1 MFFDIWESKMP
12 FESDEQ
18 NLKEYFNYRD
28 TIPVDMRNSILNDGF
43 FGDGTELHIHNTQ
56 ANQGIGDGTELHIH
70 NTQANQ
76 GRELSVDKNA
86 IDEAFLILELDEYSE
101 VYRQSNNVIKYILHT
116 STEFSEREA
125 RVKELDIIINNN
137 QYIINEFIS
146 ACKRACEFKE
156 EDKLEVLLVLYD
168 KSEYMIEV
176 RKL

>member
-43 FGDGTELHIHNTQ
+43 F
-56 ANQGIGDGTELHIH
+56 GDGTELHIH

>member
-1 MFFDIWESKMP
+1 MFFDIWESEMP
-12 FESDEQ
+12 FESEERS
-18 NLKEYFNYRD
+18 LKEYFRYRD

-43 FGDGTELHIHNTQ
+43 F
-56 ANQGIGDGTELHIH
+56 GDGTELHIH

-116 STEFSEREA
+116 STEFNEREA

-156 EDKLEVLLVLYD
+156 EDMLEVLLILYD
-168 KSEYMIEV
+168 KSEYMIDV

>member
-12 FESDEQ
+12 FESEEQ
-18 NLKEYFNYRD
+18 SLKEYFNYRD

-43 FGDGTELHIHNTQ
+43 FGDDTK
-56 ANQGIGDGTELHIH
+56 LHIH

-116 STEFSEREA
+116 STEFHEREA

-146 ACKRACEFKE
+146 ACKRALEFKE
-156 EDKLEVLLVLYD
+156 EDTLEVLLVLYD
-168 KSEYMIEV
+168 KSEYMIDV

>member
-1 MFFDIWESKMP
+1 MFFDFLGGGELT
-12 FESDEQ
+12 FESEEQ
-18 NLKEYFNYRD
+18 SLKEYFNYRD
-28 TIPVDMRNSILNDGF
+28 TIPVDKRNSILNDGLF
-43 FGDGTELHIHNTQ
+43 SDNTK
-56 ANQGIGDGTELHIH
+56 LHIH

-76 GRELSVDKNA
+76 GRELSVDKNT

-116 STEFSEREA
+116 STEFTEREA

-146 ACKRACEFKE
+146 ACKRACETKE
-156 EDKLEVLLVLYD
+156 EDELEILLVLYD

-176 RKL
+176 RRL

>member
-1 MFFDIWESKMP
+1 MFFDFLGGGELT
-12 FESDEQ
+12 FESEEQ
-18 NLKEYFNYRD
+18 SLKEYFNYRD
-28 TIPVDMRNSILNDGF
+28 TIPVDKRNSILNDGLF
-43 FGDGTELHIHNTQ
+43 SDNTK
-56 ANQGIGDGTELHIH
+56 LHIH

-101 VYRQSNNVIKYILHT
+101 VYRQSHNVIKYILHT
-116 STEFSEREA
+116 STEFTEREA

-146 ACKRACEFKE
+146 ACKRACEIKE
-156 EDKLEVLLVLYD
+156 EDELEILLVLYD

-176 RKL
+176 RRL

>member
-12 FESDEQ
+12 FESEEQ
-18 NLKEYFNYRD
+18 SLKEYFNYRD

-56 ANQGIGDGTELHIH
+56 ANQG
-70 NTQANQ
+70 
-76 GRELSVDKNA
+76 RELSVDKNA

-101 VYRQSNNVIKYILHT
+101 IYRQSHNVIKYILHT
-116 STEFSEREA
+116 STEFNERDA
-125 RVKELDIIINNN
+125 RVKELKIIINNN

-146 ACKRACEFKE
+146 ACKRACKFKE
-156 EDKLEVLLVLYD
+156 EDNLEVLLVLYD
-168 KSEYMIEV
+168 KSEYMIDV

>member
-18 NLKEYFNYRD
+18 SLKEYFNYRD

-56 ANQGIGDGTELHIH
+56 ANQG
-70 NTQANQ
+70 
-76 GRELSVDKNA
+76 RELSVDKSV

-116 STEFSEREA
+116 STEFNEREA

-146 ACKRACEFKE
+146 ACKRACGFKE
-156 EDKLEVLLVLYD
+156 EDMLEVLLVLYD

>member
-12 FESDEQ
+12 FESEEQ
-18 NLKEYFNYRD
+18 SLKEYFNYRD

-43 FGDGTELHIHNTQ
+43 F
-56 ANQGIGDGTELHIH
+56 GDGTELHIH

-101 VYRQSNNVIKYILHT
+101 VYRQSHNVIKYILHT
-116 STEFSEREA
+116 STEFNEREA
-125 RVKELDIIINNN
+125 RVKELNIIINNN